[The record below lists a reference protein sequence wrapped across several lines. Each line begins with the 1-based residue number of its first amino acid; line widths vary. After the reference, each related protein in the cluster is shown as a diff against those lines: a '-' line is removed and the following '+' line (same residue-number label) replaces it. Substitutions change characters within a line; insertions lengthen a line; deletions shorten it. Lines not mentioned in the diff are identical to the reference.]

1 MNFRISIMSG
11 SRAGQELTLPGPMIR
26 FGRDPSNEVAF
37 DPVQDDK
44 ISTNHAQLLL
54 TDNGQILLTDLNSS
68 NGTLV
73 NGQKI
78 ARPTPIASGSMVMLG
93 GEDGVQVAIA
103 LVNPNDPNA
112 LKATMLPGAAPV
124 LAEEPP
130 QKSGK
135 GKVCLLLGCL
145 GLLLTGMIA
154 LVVYFATGGE
164 DEPQK
169 TGEVAEK
176 SAAAPE
182 KTAAEKTPAEKTAA
196 EKTAPE
202 KTPEVPSEPAAE
214 ETFEHPWQRCG
225 VGSRFVL
232 KGTTEGA
239 AKSSMTM
246 EYELLELN
254 DERALVQMKT
264 ISEIAGMDKPL
275 ENVTKVEMPFKA
287 AGEGEEVEPLD
298 EKEESVEVPA
308 GSFDCTYRKLES
320 EANGMKTTS
329 ESWTSDELPV
339 PVKSVTTLV
348 GADGKTMSTTTME
361 LIEVEKK

>member
-124 LAEEPP
+124 LPEEPP
-130 QKSGK
+130 KKSGK
-135 GKVCLLLGCL
+135 GKVCALIGCL
-145 GLLLTGMIA
+145 GVLLAGVIG
-154 LVVYFATGGE
+154 LVIWVATSG
-164 DEPQK
+164 DEPAKK

-176 SAAAPE
+176 SEPAKTGEAPA
-182 KTAAEKTPAEKTAA
+182 KTEEPAEPA
-196 EKTAPE
+196 ET
-202 KTPEVPSEPAAE
+202 PSEPAGE
-214 ETFEHPWQRCG
+214 ETHEHPWQRCG

-232 KGTTEGA
+232 QGTTEGA
-239 AKSSMTM
+239 AKSSMTL
-246 EYELLELN
+246 EYELLELS
-254 DERALVQMKT
+254 DEQAVVQMKT
-264 ISEIAGMDKPL
+264 INEIAGMDKPL
-275 ENVTKVEMPFKA
+275 ENVTKIEMPFKA
-287 AGEGEEVEPLD
+287 TGEGEETKPLEEKD
-298 EKEESVEVPA
+298 ETVEVPA
-308 GSFDCTYRKLES
+308 GKFDCTYRKLVS

-329 ESWTSDELPV
+329 ESWTSDDLPV

-348 GADGKTMSTTTME
+348 GADGKTMSVTTME
-361 LIEVEKK
+361 LSEVDKK

>member
-73 NGQKI
+73 NGQPI
-78 ARPTPIASGSMVMLG
+78 TRPTPIASGSMVMLG
-93 GEDGVQVAIA
+93 GDEGVQVAIA

-124 LAEEPP
+124 LPEEPKK
-130 QKSGK
+130 KSGK
-135 GKVCLLLGCL
+135 VCALLGCL
-145 GLLLTGMIA
+145 GLLLAGVIG
-154 LVVYFATGGE
+154 LVVWFASSG
-164 DEPQK
+164 DEEPKK

-176 SAAAPE
+176 SAPAKTGEAPA
-182 KTAAEKTPAEKTAA
+182 KTEEPAETPAETPA
-196 EKTAPE
+196 EPE
-202 KTPEVPSEPAAE
+202 GEATD
-214 ETFEHPWQRCG
+214 EHPWQRCG

-239 AKSSMTM
+239 AKSSMTL
-246 EYELLELN
+246 EYELLELS
-254 DERALVQMKT
+254 DEQAVVQMKT
-264 ISEIAGMDKPL
+264 INEIAGMDKPM
-275 ENVTKVEMPFKA
+275 ENVTKIEMPFKA
-287 AGEGEEVEPLD
+287 SGEGEETQPLEEKD
-298 EKEESVEVPA
+298 ETVEVPA
-308 GSFDCTYRKLES
+308 GSFDCTYRKLVS

-329 ESWTSDELPV
+329 ESWMSDDLPV

-348 GADGKTMSTTTME
+348 GADGKTMSATTME
-361 LIEVEKK
+361 LVEVDKK